1 MSYSVNTTRQFDRS
15 LKKCIK
21 RGYDMSKLRTV
32 IEILASG
39 GTLPSNCRPHKLS
52 GEYAHVWEC
61 HIAPDWLLL
70 WTMDDEELTLLLVD
84 TGTHS
89 DIF

>member
-1 MSYSVNTTRQFDRS
+1 MSYTINTTRQFDRA

-21 RGYDMSKLRTV
+21 RGYDLTKIKTV
-32 IEILASG
+32 INILAEE
-39 GTLPSNCRPHKLS
+39 GTLPPNYRPHKLS
-52 GEYAHVWEC
+52 GNYAHVWEC
-61 HIAPDWLLL
+61 HISPDWLLL
-70 WTMDDEELTLLLVD
+70 WTKNDYELTVLLID